1 MFLIFRFVE
10 TSAFWEYNIGGCSFV
25 FLSLAKLRRCGQVMR
40 DMIAKIIEMDKTAR
54 DLTQRAQKDKINLEN
69 EIKAKK
75 NEIRTEY
82 LERARKRLAINE
94 TTERR
99 LAEEQKTKI
108 ISNCKNISEAM
119 DKAYEQNCGIW
130 VSNIVKNV
138 LGD

>member
-1 MFLIFRFVE
+1 MDVLSCFLVYLR
-10 TSAFWEYNIGGCSFV
+10 
-25 FLSLAKLRRCGQVMR
+25 LRRCGQVMR

-69 EIKAKK
+69 EIKTKK
-75 NEIRTEY
+75 NEIRSEY

-130 VSNIVKNV
+130 VNSIVKNV

>member
-1 MFLIFRFVE
+1 M
-10 TSAFWEYNIGGCSFV
+10 
-25 FLSLAKLRRCGQVMR
+25 FLSLAELRRCGQVMR

-108 ISNCKNISEAM
+108 MLSCKKIYKKMGET
-119 DKAYEQNCGIW
+119 YEQNCEIW
-130 VSNIVKNV
+130 VRIIVKNV

>member
-1 MFLIFRFVE
+1 M
-10 TSAFWEYNIGGCSFV
+10 
-25 FLSLAKLRRCGQVMR
+25 FLSLAELRRCGQVMR

-130 VSNIVKNV
+130 VNSIVKNV